1 MKLNAKPLYFVVV
14 AAKMNTVNQKLGG
27 TVGVF
32 YSETLVEQISTIRK
46 Q

>member
-14 AAKMNTVNQKLGG
+14 AAKMNVVNQKLGG

-32 YSETLVEQISTIRK
+32 CSKTLVDQINTIRK